1 MNEYKLEDDDGMS
14 LYQKH
19 VMIYWNTA
27 NVGVKHQSYIS
38 EADYV
43 QVIIHLSCQSIAL
56 SINMLLIWATHC
68 AFAHS
73 RYVQLASDLYHPNT

>member
-19 VMIYWNTA
+19 VLIYWNTT
-27 NVGVKHQSYIS
+27 NIGVKHQTYIS

-43 QVIIHLSCQSIAL
+43 
-56 SINMLLIWATHC
+56 
-68 AFAHS
+68 
-73 RYVQLASDLYHPNT
+73 

>member
-43 QVIIHLSCQSIAL
+43 
-56 SINMLLIWATHC
+56 
-68 AFAHS
+68 
-73 RYVQLASDLYHPNT
+73 